1 LWKEQ
6 RDVNERDGSTDEGA
20 RRFIEAV
27 GLFFEDAGVPRIG
40 GRLLGLLLLAE
51 RPLSLDEVARTL
63 GVSRASVSTNSR
75 ILIYAGMIERV
86 SLPGDRRDY
95 YQFSARGW
103 EGSVQAD
110 IKGTRTLVGIM
121 TEALATLDP
130 ANVAGRTRLRESV
143 EFYSFVA
150 EELTAMLER
159 WRTRAAPSV
168 NGAAPATST

>member
-1 LWKEQ
+1 MNK
-6 RDVNERDGSTDEGA
+6 NDGVTDEGA

-75 ILIYAGMIERV
+75 LLIYAGMIERV
-86 SLPGDRRDY
+86 GLPGDRRDY
-95 YQFSARGW
+95 YQFRARGW
-103 EGSVQAD
+103 EGSIEGD
-110 IKGTRTLVGIM
+110 IKGTHAFLRIA
-121 TEALATLDP
+121 TEALTTLDP
-130 ANVAGRTRLRESV
+130 ANAVARARLHEAV

-159 WRTRAAPSV
+159 WRTRAALSV
-168 NGAAPATST
+168 NGAAPTTSS